1 MRRSADFSAAVRGG
15 RRSARPTLVLH
26 VRSRVDCSETARI
39 GFVVSKAVGN
49 SVVRHRV
56 VRRLRSVCAADLGRW
71 RTGDL
76 VVVRALPQAAHA
88 TSDQLADDLARAA
101 SRLMAT
107 ATPGAPGATS

>member
-26 VRSRVDCSETARI
+26 VRSRPDCAEAARI

-56 VRRLRSVCAADLGRW
+56 VRRLRGVCAADLGRW
-71 RTGDL
+71 RAGDL
-76 VVVRALPQAAHA
+76 VVIRALPKAADA
-88 TSDQLADDLARAA
+88 TSEQLSDDLDRAA
-101 SRLMAT
+101 GRLTVPVAS
-107 ATPGAPGATS
+107 GAGS